1 MTKKQWKEFCSRYTY
16 LVVAVVCI
24 QIYITQAVE
33 VGSRNAVVM
42 IMNKIGDSDLSSIIN
57 NDGDTLLHTAA
68 ASSSN
73 KKDAMEFLLSLDPD
87 LLETEN
93 REQRTPLH
101 VAAYGNIF
109 SMN

>member
-1 MTKKQWKEFCSRYTY
+1 MGSKD
-16 LVVAVVCI
+16 AV
-24 QIYITQAVE
+24 T
-33 VGSRNAVVM
+33 M
-42 IMNKIGDSDLSSIIN
+42 IMNKIGDSDELSSIIN
-57 NDGDTLLHTAA
+57 NDGDTLLHAAA

-73 KKDAMEFLLSLDPD
+73 KEDVMEFLLSLDPD

-93 REQRTPLH
+93 RKQRTPLH

>member
-1 MTKKQWKEFCSRYTY
+1 MGSKDA
-16 LVVAVVCI
+16 VA
-24 QIYITQAVE
+24 
-33 VGSRNAVVM
+33 M

-57 NDGDTLLHTAA
+57 IDGDTLLHTAA

-109 SMN
+109 IFSSIYKQN